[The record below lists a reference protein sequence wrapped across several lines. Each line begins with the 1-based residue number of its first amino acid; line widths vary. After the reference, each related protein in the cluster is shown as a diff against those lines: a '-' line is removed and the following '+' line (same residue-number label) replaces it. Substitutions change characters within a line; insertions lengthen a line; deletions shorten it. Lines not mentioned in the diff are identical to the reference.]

1 MNEVIDVGDD
11 GLEMNVRLDAI
22 IHSSLDT
29 INKIYRSCAIVND
42 TILAMCLYLL
52 RFFFEDTILIEHNLD
67 Q

>member
-42 TILAMCLYLL
+42 NLGNVFVSFKILL
-52 RFFFEDTILIEHNLD
+52 
-67 Q
+67 